1 MASIYKRGKVWWI
14 KYHVKGSR
22 VQRSLHTT
30 SERVAKTRRSKLEY
44 DLATN
49 GLVMPS
55 ETPVAPFLVD
65 YCEHLRTIRTP
76 KSLKNDLSY
85 LRTFFG
91 PICLALV
98 PGNTCN
104 SSKTLRKEEPKL
116 QQPMKGRHVRVGLL
130 EEISSGMIS
139 HFITRR
145 VREDGISPKTANR
158 QREVLHRMFA

>member
-22 VQRSLHTT
+22 VQRSLQTT
-30 SERVAKTRRSKLEY
+30 NERVAKTRRSKLEY
-44 DLATN
+44 ELATN

-55 ETPVAPFLVD
+55 ETPIVPFLVD

-91 PICLALV
+91 PICRALI

-104 SSKTLRKEEPKL
+104 ASKILRKEEPRL
-116 QQPMKGRHVRVGLL
+116 QQPMKGLSKRTTCRWKSIGFFNPTM
-130 EEISSGMIS
+130 EIM
-139 HFITRR
+139 
-145 VREDGISPKTANR
+145 
-158 QREVLHRMFA
+158 